1 MINKQKQKVKTSA
14 EMKHQRNENIPKH
27 PKTKNVNENISE
39 NSGGNSWLGNA
50 QNQKKQWKVKR
61 K

>member
-39 NSGGNSWLGNA
+39 TAAGIVGQEMRKIKRNS
-50 QNQKKQWKVKR
+50 KK
-61 K
+61 

>member
-39 NSGGNSWLGNA
+39 TAAGIVG
-50 QNQKKQWKVKR
+50 
-61 K
+61 

>member
-27 PKTKNVNENISE
+27 PKIKNVNENISE

-50 QNQKKQWKVKR
+50 QNQKKQ
-61 K
+61 